1 MSKPMLNT
9 LRCSILVVLL
19 CATARGQ
26 DTSSFKS
33 VDADHDLGPKV
44 DMWFAADGERVVAD
58 FVRAKNNVI
67 TLRRPDGTHVAIEA
81 DMLSEESQQLAV
93 NRAIDQSINLVTASE
108 FQEYQER
115 LTERR
120 VYALNQ
126 RRLINESKPPAR
138 GWTAISVPY
147 NPIGTSAIE
156 LGWVRQPPIP
166 YGLRFGYRGGLVP
179 VRGYYRGDGTY
190 VRPYTRRRPRW

>member
-1 MSKPMLNT
+1 MWAPMLKT
-9 LRCSILVVLL
+9 LGSSILVVLL
-19 CATARGQ
+19 CSTALGQ
-26 DTSSFKS
+26 DNSSFMS
-33 VDADHDLGPKV
+33 VDADHDVGPKV
-44 DMWFAADGERVVAD
+44 DMWFAANGERVVAD

-81 DMLSEESQQLAV
+81 DMLSQDSQQLAV
-93 NRAIDQSINLVTASE
+93 NRAIDQSINLVTSSV
-108 FQEYQER
+108 FQEYQDR

-126 RRLINESKPPAR
+126 RRLISENKPPAR

-147 NPIGTSAIE
+147 NPIGPSAIE

-166 YGLRFGYRGGLVP
+166 YGVGLGYAGGLVR
-179 VRGYYRGDGTY
+179 VRGYYRDGGTY
-190 VRPYTRRRPRW
+190 VRPHTRRRPGW